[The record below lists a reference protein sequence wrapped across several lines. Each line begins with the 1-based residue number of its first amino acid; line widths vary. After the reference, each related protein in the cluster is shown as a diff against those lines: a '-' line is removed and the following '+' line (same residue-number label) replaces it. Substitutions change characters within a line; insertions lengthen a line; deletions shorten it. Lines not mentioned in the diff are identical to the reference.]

1 MVAPTILKYLDIS
14 LPKEMKETRILFN
27 KKWDLS
33 HFFYKIIT
41 IYTWF

>member
-27 KKWDLS
+27 KKWDYLI
-33 HFFYKIIT
+33 FFIKKLQ
-41 IYTWF
+41 F